1 MAMGKN
7 IFYFVLFFLIT
18 LAGGFIFY
26 IYYQETYVKLQTDLI
41 SVSVD
46 NEYWT
51 SGDVKVTVEYQN
63 KDIKI
68 KSYSFDGGKNWQDTN
83 EYTVTENQELEI
95 MLRTENGKKSK
106 ILPYLIE
113 NIDKDEPSIEVQDV
127 IYVARGTTF
136 SFENRYKVTDTT
148 SGIRGKVQFS
158 PSIID
163 TSVLGTIPVQVS
175 VYDKAMNTSSKKF
188 MIEVLEPNDPHL
200 QEYNPDGTI
209 SVKGLTLSTTRTSL
223 VKGTSMKVEAIV
235 KPNKATNKNVIW
247 TTSNETVATVDQIG
261 TITAINSGSATI
273 TATTEDG
280 HKSSDIRV
288 TVTNQ
293 KVEVT
298 KIELDRTTDV
308 VTSNYG
314 TITLT
319 ATVSP
324 ENATDPSVKWNSSNP
339 SVAIV
344 TDGVVRVRGE
354 GTTSITATTSN
365 GKVATYI
372 LTVVDNYT
380 FQVKEV
386 RMETGELMG
395 YTIKIYQN
403 GVDITK
409 DVVAITDPFTARNEK
424 KADEIEIT
432 MGNYSLLKDSIVFN
446 YKSKKYTAKK

>member
-1 MAMGKN
+1 MGKN
-7 IFYFVLFFLIT
+7 IFYTVLFFLIT
-18 LAGGFIFY
+18 VAGGFIFY

-41 SVSVD
+41 SVSTS

-51 SGDVKVTVEYQN
+51 SEDVEISVEYQN

-68 KSYSFDGGKNWQDTN
+68 EKYSFDGGKNWQESNT
-83 EYTVTENQELEI
+83 YTVSENQELQI
-95 MLRTENGKKSK
+95 MLKAENGKKSK
-106 ILPYLIE
+106 ALSYLVE
-113 NIDKDEPSIEVQDV
+113 NIDKENPKIEVQDV
-127 IYVARGTTF
+127 IYVAKDSAFTF
-136 SFENRYKVTDTT
+136 DNKYKVNDDT
-148 SGIRGKVQFS
+148 SGIRGKVQFK
-158 PSIID
+158 PSVID
-163 TSVLGTIPVQVS
+163 TSELGTIQVQMTVL
-175 VYDKAMNTSSKKF
+175 DKAMNTSTRDF
-188 MIEVLEPNDPHL
+188 TIEVLDPNDPHL
-200 QEYNPDGTI
+200 KEHNDDGTV
-209 SVKGLTLSTTRTSL
+209 SVTGLTLSATKISL

-235 KPNKATNKNVIW
+235 KPAKATNKKVVW
-247 TTSNETVATVDQIG
+247 KSSNETVATVDNLTG

-280 HKSSDIRV
+280 NKSSDVRV

-293 KVEVT
+293 KIEVT
-298 KIELDRTTDV
+298 KIELDRKSDTVTTH
-308 VTSNYG
+308 YG
-314 TITLT
+314 TIALT
-319 ATVSP
+319 ATISP
-324 ENATDPSVKWNSSNP
+324 ENATDTSIRWNSSNP

-344 TDGVVRVRGE
+344 ENGIVKIRGE

-409 DVVAITDPFTARNEK
+409 EVTAITDPFTARNEEK
-424 KADEIEIT
+424 SDEIEIT
-432 MGNYSLLKDSIVFN
+432 IGNHSLLKDTINFN

>member
-18 LAGGFIFY
+18 LTGGFIFY

-83 EYTVTENQELEI
+83 EYTVTENQELQI
-95 MLRTENGKKSK
+95 MLRTDSGKKSK
-106 ILPYLIE
+106 ILSYPIE
-113 NIDKDEPSIEVQDV
+113 NIDKDDPSIEVQDI
-127 IYVARGTTF
+127 IYVARGSAF
-136 SFENRYKVTDTT
+136 SFDNRYKVSDIT
-148 SGIRGKVQFS
+148 SGIRGKVQFN

-163 TSVLGTIPVQVS
+163 TSALGTIPVQVS

-188 MIEVLEPNDPHL
+188 TIEILEPNDPHL

-209 SVKGLTLSTTRTSL
+209 SVTGLTLSSTRTSL

-247 TTSNETVATVDQIG
+247 TTSNETVAIVDQTG

-293 KVEVT
+293 KIEVT
-298 KIELDRTTDV
+298 KIELDRTSDV

-409 DVVAITDPFTARNEK
+409 DVIAITDPFTARNEK

-432 MGNYSLLKDSIVFN
+432 MGNYSLLKESIVFN

>member
-1 MAMGKN
+1 MGKN

>member
-209 SVKGLTLSTTRTSL
+209 SVKGLTLSTTRASL

-247 TTSNETVATVDQIG
+247 TTSNETVATVDQTG

>member
-1 MAMGKN
+1 MGKN

-51 SGDVKVTVEYQN
+51 SGDVVVTVDYQN

-68 KSYSFDGGKNWQDTN
+68 ESYSFDGGKNWQGSN
-83 EYTVTENQELEI
+83 QYTVTENQELEI
-95 MLRTENGKKSK
+95 MLKTENGKKSK
-106 ILPYLIE
+106 SLSYRIE
-113 NIDKDEPSIEVQDV
+113 NIDKEEPKIEVQDI
-127 IYVARGTTF
+127 IYVAKGSVFTF
-136 SFENRYKVTDTT
+136 DNKYKVLDET
-148 SGIRGKVQFS
+148 SGIRGKVQFN

-163 TSVLGTIPVQVS
+163 TSTLGTIPVQVS

-188 MIEVLEPNDPHL
+188 TIEILEPTDPHL
-200 QEYNPDGTI
+200 LAHNPDGTI
-209 SVKGLTLSTTRTSL
+209 AVKGLTLSTTKTSL
-223 VKGTSMKVEAIV
+223 VKGSSIKVEAIV
-235 KPNKATNKNVIW
+235 KPSNATNKNIVW
-247 TTSNETVATVDQIG
+247 TTSNETVATVDELG
-261 TITAINSGSATI
+261 NITAMNSGSATI

-280 HKSSDIRV
+280 KKSSDIRV

-293 KVEVT
+293 KIEVT
-298 KIELDRTTDV
+298 KIELDRTSDT
-308 VTSNYG
+308 VTTNYG

-324 ENATDPSVKWNSSNP
+324 ENATDPSVKWNSTNP

-344 TDGVVRVRGE
+344 TDGVVRIRGE

-372 LTVVDNYT
+372 ITVVDNYT

-409 DVVAITDPFTARNEK
+409 DVTAITDPFTARNDGK
-424 KADEIEIT
+424 KNEIEIT
-432 MGNYSLLKDSIVFN
+432 MGNYSLLKDSIIFN
-446 YKSKKYTAKK
+446 YKTKKYTATK